1 MSSAEIKKTY
11 GLVENPLNK
20 KLIAALESSGEDVLV
35 FPQINAE
42 RLDLTKSEENHLKNL
57 ADFDWIIF
65 GDVLAADFFIEFLR
79 ELDLDFFELD
89 NLTVCAL
96 GEAVADRLR
105 FVQLHADVIPSK
117 INSETVFS
125 AISDYTGFGLEEVRF
140 LIVKGNFFDFSLV
153 EKLRAEKAFVGELTI
168 YEAGFSDDA
177 TNTKLKTLLMGGA
190 IDEFIFSSPED
201 FLSLK
206 YLLRS
211 ENLSEI
217 FMEMQ
222 VSATSEV
229 VFQTLQEAGLRP
241 LYFHR
246 K

>member
-1 MSSAEIKKTY
+1 MSSAKIKKTY
-11 GLVENPLNK
+11 GLVENPLNR
-20 KLIAALESSGEDVLV
+20 KLIAELTRAGEDVLV

-42 RLDLTKSEENHLKNL
+42 RLDLTESDENHLKNL
-57 ADFDWIIF
+57 ADFDWMIF
-65 GDVLAADFFIEFLR
+65 GDVFAADFFIEFLG
-79 ELDLDFFELD
+79 ELEVDFFELD
-89 NLTVCAL
+89 NLTVCAP

-117 INSETVFS
+117 INPETVFS
-125 AISDYTGFGLEEVRF
+125 AISDYAGFGLEDVRI
-140 LIVKGNFFDFSLV
+140 LMVKGNFSETSLV
-153 EKLRAEKAFVGELTI
+153 EKLKAENADVEELTI
-168 YEAGFSDDA
+168 YQAGFSDDA
-177 TNTKLKTLLMGGA
+177 TNTKLKALLKGGA

-206 YLLRS
+206 YLLWG
-211 ENLSEI
+211 EKLPEI

-222 VSATSEV
+222 VSATAEV
-229 VFQTLQEAGLRP
+229 VFQTLQEAELRP